1 MTEQPKDGEDTMITA
16 PVNPGPLVMSDSGQP
31 VVVALNLVAETAS
44 PPDHGIIAEV
54 FNFAN
59 RPDWEG
65 HAAWLVRASNNHEA
79 LVEALTEATKYL
91 IAERDSFYDS
101 MTDPDGSISD
111 PDDQD
116 ALSDIDEPIERY
128 QAVLAQAT
136 GAPEAGDPK

>member
-1 MTEQPKDGEDTMITA
+1 MTVE

-54 FNFAN
+54 FNFTN

-65 HAAWLVRASNNHEA
+65 YAAWLVRASHNHEA
-79 LVEALTEATKYL
+79 LVILVREL
-91 IAERDSFYDS
+91 IASQLHARSCEWCCAKIEVDELGGD
-101 MTDPDGSISD
+101 
-111 PDDQD
+111 
-116 ALSDIDEPIERY
+116 LSPLVHDIDCPAWIGKKLLDSLKVR
-128 QAVLAQAT
+128 AVLDSLAQAT